1 MGLTQHES
9 PTSPPPRPDPA
20 AVERVVEQ
28 VLAEDVGAGDV
39 TTNALFGP
47 HARCRARLVVDEAGV
62 VCGLAVAEAV
72 FRALDKHVRFDPLV
86 AEGHLLDGPTAV
98 ASLEGT
104 TRAVLT
110 GERAGL
116 NLLARLS
123 GVATLARAFAD
134 AVAGN
139 RAVIL
144 DTRKTTPGLR
154 ALEKYATGVGGVHNH
169 RQGLYDGVLV
179 KDNHL
184 KLAGG
189 VRAAVAVLR
198 GAVPGYPIEVEV
210 ETLAEVQDALDAG
223 ADVVL
228 LDNMAT
234 DLMAQAVA
242 LVDGRAKLEA
252 SGGVSMS
259 RARDIA
265 DTGVDF
271 ISVGALTHSARSLD
285 VSLEVL

>member
-9 PTSPPPRPDPA
+9 PTSPPPRPGPDV
-20 AVERVVEQ
+20 VERVVEQ
-28 VLAEDVGAGDV
+28 ALAEDVGSGDV
-39 TTNALFGP
+39 TTNALFGTD
-47 HARCRARLVVDEAGV
+47 ARCWARLFVGEAGV
-62 VCGLAVAEAV
+62 VCGLPVAEAV
-72 FRALDKHVRFDPLV
+72 FRSLDKHLRFDPLL
-86 AEGHLLDGPTAV
+86 AEGRLLDGPAPV
-98 ASLEGT
+98 ATLEGT

-110 GERAGL
+110 GERTAL

-134 AVAGN
+134 AVAGTP
-139 RAVIL
+139 AVIL

-154 ALEKYATGVGGVHNH
+154 TLEKYATAVGGAHNH

-189 VRAAVAVLR
+189 VRAAVALVR
-198 GAVPGYPIEVEV
+198 AGAPGYPIEVEV
-210 ETLAEVQDALDAG
+210 ETLPEVQEALDAG

-228 LDNMAT
+228 LDNMPT

-252 SGGVSMS
+252 SGGVSVA

-265 DTGVDF
+265 ETGVDF